1 MAGARSSL
9 RTETGAWIAWG
20 VIAAV
25 FLYILLMQGALD
37 LGVAHHDA
45 FCPEHGWA
53 V

>member
-1 MAGARSSL
+1 MTGTRSKARI
-9 RTETGAWIAWG
+9 RTGAWVAYG
-20 VIAAV
+20 VIAAG

-37 LGVAHHDA
+37 LGAAHHDA